1 METNIK
7 KLQYAQGDLLRGI
20 YTFQDA
26 IKDAV
31 RECKI
36 YKDNYKEYLKA
47 GGVMT
52 EENER
57 LKNKVSLIQDKIQQ
71 IKQELDWWFTKE

>member
-1 METNIK
+1 M
-7 KLQYAQGDLLRGI
+7 QYAQGDLLRNI

-26 IKDAV
+26 IKDAA

-36 YKDNYKEYLKA
+36 YKDNYKDYLKS
-47 GGVMT
+47 GGVAT

-57 LKNKVSLIQDKIQQ
+57 LKNKVSFIQDKIQEL
-71 IKQELDWWFTKE
+71 KQVLEWWSTKE

>member
-1 METNIK
+1 MDKNTK
-7 KLQYAQGDLLRGI
+7 KLNFAQGDLLKGI

-26 IKDAV
+26 IKDAA

-36 YKDNYKEYLKA
+36 YKDNYKEYLKS
-47 GGVMT
+47 GGVAT

-57 LKNKVSLIQDKIQQ
+57 LKNRVCQIQDKIQQ
-71 IKQELDWWFTKE
+71 LKQELDW

>member
-1 METNIK
+1 MENTK
-7 KLQYAQGDLLRGI
+7 KLNYAQGDLLKGI

-26 IKDAV
+26 LKDAI
-31 RECKI
+31 REMKI

-47 GGVMT
+47 GGVIS

-57 LKNKVSLIQDKIQQ
+57 LKNKVSFIQDKLQEL
-71 IKQELDWWFTKE
+71 KQELDW

>member
-1 METNIK
+1 MMDKNIT
-7 KLQYAQGDLLRGI
+7 KLQYVQGDLLKCV

-26 IKDAV
+26 VKTAA

-47 GGVMT
+47 GGDAT

-57 LKNKVSLIQDKIQQ
+57 LKDRVSLIQDAIHQL
-71 IKQELDWWFTKE
+71 KQELDW

>member
-1 METNIK
+1 MDKNIK
-7 KLQYAQGDLLRGI
+7 KLQYSQGDLLKGI

-26 IKDAV
+26 IKDAA

-36 YKDNYKEYLKA
+36 YKDNYKDYLKA
-47 GGVMT
+47 GGVAT

-57 LKNKVSLIQDKIQQ
+57 LKNRVSVIQDAIHHL
-71 IKQELDWWFTKE
+71 KQELDW

>member
-1 METNIK
+1 MMDKNIT
-7 KLQYAQGDLLRGI
+7 KLQYVQGDLLKQV

-26 IKDAV
+26 VKTAA

-47 GGVMT
+47 GGDAT

-57 LKNKVSLIQDKIQQ
+57 LRNRVCQIQDAIHHL
-71 IKQELDWWFTKE
+71 KQELDW

>member
-1 METNIK
+1 MMDKNIK
-7 KLQYAQGDLLRGI
+7 KLQYAQGDLLRNI

-26 IKDAV
+26 IKDAA

-36 YKDNYKEYLKA
+36 YKDNYKEYLKS
-47 GGVMT
+47 GGLAT

-57 LKNKVSLIQDKIQQ
+57 LKNRVCQIQDAIHHL
-71 IKQELDWWFTKE
+71 KQELDW

>member
-1 METNIK
+1 MDKNIK
-7 KLQYAQGDLLRGI
+7 KLQYFQSDLLKGI

-26 IKDAV
+26 IKDAA

-47 GGVMT
+47 GGDAT
-52 EENER
+52 EENEK
-57 LKNKVSLIQDKIQQ
+57 LKNRVSLIQDAIHHLKQQ
-71 IKQELDWWFTKE
+71 LDW

>member
-1 METNIK
+1 MMDKNIT
-7 KLQYAQGDLLRGI
+7 KLQYVQGDLLKCV

-26 IKDAV
+26 VKDAA

-36 YKDNYKEYLKA
+36 YKDNYKEYLKS
-47 GGVMT
+47 GGLAT

-57 LKNKVSLIQDKIQQ
+57 LKNRVCQIQDKIQQ
-71 IKQELDWWFTKE
+71 LKQELDW

>member
-1 METNIK
+1 MMDKNIK
-7 KLQYAQGDLLRGI
+7 KLQYFQSDLLKGI

-26 IKDAV
+26 IKDAA

-47 GGVMT
+47 GGDAT

-57 LKNKVSLIQDKIQQ
+57 LKDKVSLIQDAIHHLKQQ
-71 IKQELDWWFTKE
+71 LDW

>member
-1 METNIK
+1 MMDKNIT
-7 KLQYAQGDLLRGI
+7 KLQYVQGDLLKCV

-26 IKDAV
+26 VKTAA

-36 YKDNYKEYLKA
+36 YKDNYKEYLKS
-47 GGVMT
+47 GGVAT

-57 LKNKVSLIQDKIQQ
+57 LKNRVCQIQDKIQQ
-71 IKQELDWWFTKE
+71 LKQELDW

>member
-1 METNIK
+1 MDKN
-7 KLQYAQGDLLRGI
+7 LQMLNFAQGDLLKGI

-26 IKDAV
+26 IKDAT

-36 YKDNYKEYLKA
+36 YKDNYKDYLKA
-47 GGVMT
+47 GGVVS

-57 LKNKVSLIQDKIQQ
+57 LKNKVSFIQDKLQQ
-71 IKQELDWWFTKE
+71 LKQELDW

>member
-1 METNIK
+1 MMDRNT
-7 KLQYAQGDLLRGI
+7 KLNYAKGDLLKGI
-20 YTFQDA
+20 YKFQDA
-26 IKDAV
+26 IKDAA

-47 GGVMT
+47 GGDAT

-57 LKNKVSLIQDKIQQ
+57 LKDRVCQIQDKIQQ
-71 IKQELDWWFTKE
+71 LKQELDW